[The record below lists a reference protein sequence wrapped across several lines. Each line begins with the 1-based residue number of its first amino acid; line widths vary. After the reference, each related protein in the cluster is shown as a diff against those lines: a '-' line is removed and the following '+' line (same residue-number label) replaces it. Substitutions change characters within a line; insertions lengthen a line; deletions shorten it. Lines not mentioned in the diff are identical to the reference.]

1 LPEGSTV
8 DVELKCDPPWD
19 NDSNEND
26 NTNLVVLPAKIVAQS
41 ESLDYPML
49 LGSLIIVFGMMGLLG
64 MIRPDTGP
72 KRIER
77 RQRIRKKTKP
87 SKVVSNETDYEDDED
102 IHLEEEN
109 EEENLESEFIEF
121 DNEIEET
128 EPIQSQRPLDD
139 FEARLERLR
148 KRRDKLGGD

>member
-1 LPEGSTV
+1 
-8 DVELKCDPPWD
+8 
-19 NDSNEND
+19 
-26 NTNLVVLPAKIVAQS
+26 
-41 ESLDYPML
+41 ML

-72 KRIER
+72 KRVER

-87 SKVVSNETDYEDDED
+87 SKTVSNETDYEEDED
-102 IHLEEEN
+102 IHLEEED
-109 EEENLESEFIEF
+109 EEDHLESEFIEF

-128 EPIQSQRPLDD
+128 ETQPIQSQRPLDD